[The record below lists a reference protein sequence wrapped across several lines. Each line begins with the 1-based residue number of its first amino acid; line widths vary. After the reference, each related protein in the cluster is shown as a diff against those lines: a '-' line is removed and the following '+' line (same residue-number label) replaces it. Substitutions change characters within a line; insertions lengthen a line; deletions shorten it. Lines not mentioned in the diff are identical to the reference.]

1 MDGIGAT
8 IATAAG
14 LFAGTNVDDIIV
26 LAVLFVSA
34 RARGAPRPWQVW
46 AGQYAG
52 FTVLIAVSAIAA
64 LGLTIIP
71 DTWAGLLGLIPFLLG
86 ARGLLQ
92 SARAHRTSAQVSAA
106 PAAGLWSVA
115 MLTIGN
121 GSDNLAVYP
130 PVLRTIG
137 TGPAITTL
145 VVFAAG
151 VALWCLAGSWLSSHK
166 KVIDLI
172 ERCGHWIVPA
182 VFMTIGVIIIAG
194 SGILLKL
201 AGR

>member
-8 IATAAG
+8 IVTAAG
-14 LFAGTNVDDIIV
+14 LFTGTNIDDIIV

-34 RARGAPRPWQVW
+34 RARGAPKPWQVW

-52 FTVLIAVSAIAA
+52 FTVLVAVSVIAA

-71 DTWAGLLGLIPFLLG
+71 DTWVGLLGLIPFALG
-86 ARGLLQ
+86 AHGLLQ
-92 SARAHRTSAQVSAA
+92 SARAHGNGVQVSAA
-106 PAAGLWSVA
+106 PATGLLSVM

-121 GSDNLAVYP
+121 SADNLAVYP

-137 TGPAITTL
+137 TGSAITTL

-172 ERCGHWIVPA
+172 ERYGHWIVPA
-182 VFMTIGVIIIAG
+182 VFMAIGVIIIAG
-194 SGILLKL
+194 SGILSKII
-201 AGR
+201 